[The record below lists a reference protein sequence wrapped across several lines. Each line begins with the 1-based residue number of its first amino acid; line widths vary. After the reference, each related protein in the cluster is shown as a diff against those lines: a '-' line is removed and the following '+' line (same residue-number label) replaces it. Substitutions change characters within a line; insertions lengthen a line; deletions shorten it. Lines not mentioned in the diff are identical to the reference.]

1 MINFKCKTCG
11 NEMEAED
18 NRKGVKG
25 KCPVCSTIIIVPA
38 HSEKNLIF
46 DEDRTRF
53 SETIVQKLIHKV
65 HEKYGDKIIKCSV
78 VKDREEAVVFQ
89 LRTDGHGGRSQS
101 VSISTE
107 PPLQNLFEHKSV
119 VVSSKIGDLSFIEDK
134 NSLIELIKTV
144 DSFHFLNLHINKN
157 DEAEVVFRGLFTTT
171 NVSVVVDMIAL
182 VAHCAD
188 NIESLSGTDKY

>member
-1 MINFKCKTCG
+1 
-11 NEMEAED
+11 MEAED
-18 NRKGVKG
+18 GRKGMEG

-38 HSEKNLIF
+38 HSEKSLIF
-46 DEDRTRF
+46 DDDRTKHG
-53 SETIVQKLIHKV
+53 ETIVQKLVHKV
-65 HEKYGDKIIKCSV
+65 HEKYGDKIIKYSV
-78 VKDREEAVVFQ
+78 VKDKEEAVVFQ

-107 PPLQNLFEHKSV
+107 PPIQNLFEHKSV
-119 VVSSKIGDLSFIEDK
+119 VVSSKIGDLGFIVDK

-157 DEAEVVFRGLFTTT
+157 NEAEVVFRGPFTTT
-171 NVSVVVDMIAL
+171 NVSVVADMIAL

>member
-1 MINFKCKTCG
+1 MAG
-11 NEMEAED
+11 EAS
-18 NRKGVKG
+18 R
-25 KCPVCSTIIIVPA
+25 
-38 HSEKNLIF
+38 
-46 DEDRTRF
+46 
-53 SETIVQKLIHKV
+53 
-65 HEKYGDKIIKCSV
+65 SV
-78 VKDREEAVVFQ
+78 Y
-89 LRTDGHGGRSQS
+89 LPS
-101 VSISTE
+101 